1 VRREFLTRT
10 RGLRL
15 APAIALGLVAVPI
28 PLDGEHV
35 PEGRRPGEDVQ
46 RPEDGSRQRADGTTT
61 FVTFT
66 PARAGTYQLRAR
78 LRDTALKSSG
88 FSAASTLRVS

>member
-1 VRREFLTRT
+1 
-10 RGLRL
+10 
-15 APAIALGLVAVPI
+15 
-28 PLDGEHV
+28 
-35 PEGRRPGEDVQ
+35 VQ